1 MAASLDDILS
11 QLAQFNARFRDLM
24 KDGIGN
30 SSDFFTEARRT
41 VDTFL
46 EKKYLRW
53 RPAAIVIS
61 KNITG
66 AGTAAAGSNDFRI
79 SAEEDFVVY
88 AMRGFVG
95 LNDLASEPISAV
107 AGQPTTFTAKDRAYM
122 KGVNCRVT
130 ILDKDTKVPY
140 TENEGILLSSICP
153 DMGGTELKFMT
164 DKVPGI
170 ILPANKVVQAQFA
183 LQSANAMFNTAST
196 DYGVVLQGAYLNRN
210 RA

>member
-1 MAASLDDILS
+1 MSAIDDVLQ
-11 QLAQFNARFRDLM
+11 QLAQFNAHFRNLV
-24 KDGIGN
+24 KEGVGN
-30 SSDFFTEARRT
+30 SSDFYNEARRT
-41 VDTFL
+41 VDVFL

-53 RPAAIVIS
+53 RPSAITIS

-79 SAEEDFVVY
+79 SPDEDFIVF
-88 AMRGFVG
+88 ALRGFVG
-95 LNDLASEPISAV
+95 LNDLASEPVSAV
-107 AGQPTTFTAKDRAYM
+107 AGQPTTFVAKDRAFM
-122 KGVNCRVT
+122 KAVNCRAT

-140 TENEGILLSSICP
+140 TESEGILLSSICP
-153 DMGGTELKFMT
+153 ELGGRELKFMT

-170 ILPANKVVQAQFA
+170 ILPANKVVQVQFA

-196 DYGVVLQGAYLNRN
+196 DYGIVLQGAYLNRN